1 MITKNWSRL
10 PDKIMPQNELIA
22 STATVTATAPTG
34 RRLHGIAFA
43 LAVLLAAC
51 TSAPDNLQVSLPVP
65 QVAAEAKTQPAEER
79 EQLRI
84 LASYGGIYE
93 NAQLQAT
100 IENTVARLVAAS
112 ERPDLKYK
120 VTILNSPAINAFAL
134 PNGHLYVTRGLIALA
149 NDKAELASVLAH
161 EMGHVIARHAAIRED
176 QARQAALISHVV
188 SDVLSDPQMGA
199 LALAKSKLTLAA
211 FSRAQEFEADGIGVG
226 ISARAG
232 FDSFGASRFL
242 TDMQR
247 NADLKWAGG
256 DGRVSDFLTTHPAT
270 PERVKNALANAR
282 QYSGPGAGER
292 DRNEYLGI
300 LNGMVYGEDPS
311 EGFVRGRRF
320 LHPKLGFT
328 FVAPPGF
335 SLDNTAQAVL
345 GLKGG
350 NEAMRLDV
358 VSVPAEQSLPDY
370 LKSGWMENVDPAS
383 LEEFTVN
390 GFPAATATATGDQW
404 SFRLFAVR
412 FGSDV
417 YRFIYAAKDKTAQID
432 RSFRESVASFRRM
445 SLKESSHVHPLR
457 LKIVTVGSK
466 DTVESLARRM
476 ATADHALD
484 HFRVLNGLG
493 PRDALKPGTKVKIV
507 VD

>member
-1 MITKNWSRL
+1 M
-10 PDKIMPQNELIA
+10 A
-22 STATVTATAPTG
+22 ATVTMAY
-34 RRLHGIAFA
+34 RLGGPAIA
-43 LAVLLAAC
+43 LVVLLAGC
-51 TSAPDNLQVSLPVP
+51 TSAPNITEVSLPVP
-65 QVAAEAKTQPAEER
+65 QAAAQSDLQTAEER
-79 EQLRI
+79 EHLRI

-93 NAQLQAT
+93 NPTLQ
-100 IENTVARLVAAS
+100 TVVEKTVDRLVAAS

-134 PNGHLYVTRGLIALA
+134 PNGNVYVTRGLIALA

-199 LALAKSKLTLAA
+199 LALAKSKLTLAS

-232 FDSFGASRFL
+232 FDPYGASRFL
-242 TDMQR
+242 ADMQR
-247 NADLKWAGG
+247 NADLKPAEGSTDARG
-256 DGRVSDFLTTHPAT
+256 LDFLATHPAT

-282 QYSGPGAGER
+282 QYSAPGAGER
-292 DRNEYLGI
+292 DRTEYLG
-300 LNGMVYGEDPS
+300 LLDGLVYGEDPS

-328 FVAPPGF
+328 FLAPPGF

-370 LKSGWMENVDPAS
+370 LKSGWIENVDPAS
-383 LEEFTVN
+383 VEEITVN
-390 GFPAATATATGDQW
+390 GFPAATATASGDQW

-417 YRFIYAAKDKTAQID
+417 YRFIYAAKNRNEQID
-432 RSFRESVASFRRM
+432 HSFRDSIATFRRM
-445 SLKESSHVHPLR
+445 SLKESAQVHPLR
-457 LKIVTVGSK
+457 LKIVKVGSN
-466 DTVESLARRM
+466 DTVQSLARRM
-476 ATADHALD
+476 VVADHALD
-484 HFRVLNGLG
+484 RFRVLNGLG
-493 PRDALKPGTKVKIV
+493 PQAGVKRGDRVKLV

>member
-1 MITKNWSRL
+1 MAAAMT
-10 PDKIMPQNELIA
+10 
-22 STATVTATAPTG
+22 TAN
-34 RRLHGIAFA
+34 RRCGLAFA
-43 LAVLLAAC
+43 LVMALAGC
-51 TSAPDNLQVSLPVP
+51 TSTPDIQQVSLPVP
-65 QVAAEAKTQPAEER
+65 QTATQAEMQPAEER
-79 EQLRI
+79 EHLRI

-93 NAQLQAT
+93 NARLQST
-100 IENTVARLVAAS
+100 IEKTVNRLVAAS

-134 PNGHLYVTRGLIALA
+134 PNGHLYITRGLIALA

-199 LALAKSKLTLAA
+199 LALAKSKLTLAS

-232 FDSFGASRFL
+232 FDPFGASRFL

-247 NADLKWAGG
+247 NADLKPAAGSAET
-256 DGRVSDFLTTHPAT
+256 RMPDFLISHPAT
-270 PERVKNALANAR
+270 PERVQNALANAR
-282 QYSGPGAGER
+282 QFSGPGAGER
-292 DRNEYLGI
+292 DRNEYLGDVDG
-300 LNGMVYGEDPS
+300 LAYGEDPS
-311 EGFVRGRRF
+311 EGFARGRRF

-328 FVAPPGF
+328 FLAPPGY

-350 NEAMRLDV
+350 DEAMRLDV

-370 LKSGWMENVDPAS
+370 LKSGWMEKVDAAS
-383 LEEFTVN
+383 IEEFSVN
-390 GFPAATATATGDQW
+390 GFPAATATAAGDEW

-417 YRFIYAAKDKTAQID
+417 YRFIFAAKNRTAQVD
-432 RSFRESVASFRRM
+432 RSFRDSIATFRRM
-445 SLKESSHVHPLR
+445 SLQESEQVHPLR
-457 LKIVTVGSK
+457 LKIVTVGPH
-466 DTVESLARRM
+466 DTAESLARRM
-476 ATADHALD
+476 AIADHALD
-484 HFRVLNGLG
+484 RFRVLNGLG
-493 PRDALKPGTKVKIV
+493 PQSGVKPGERVKLV

>member
-1 MITKNWSRL
+1 MAALLTTANRL
-10 PDKIMPQNELIA
+10 RWIA
-22 STATVTATAPTG
+22 
-34 RRLHGIAFA
+34 L
-43 LAVLLAAC
+43 VLLLAGC
-51 TSAPDNLQVSLPVP
+51 TAIPDNNQVSLPVP
-65 QVAAEAKTQPAEER
+65 QAAAHAGMQAAAER
-79 EQLRI
+79 EHLRI

-93 NAQLQAT
+93 NAKLQAT
-100 IENTVARLVAAS
+100 VEKTVDRLVAAS

-120 VTILNSPAINAFAL
+120 VTILNSSAINAFAL
-134 PNGHLYVTRGLIALA
+134 PNGHLYITRGLIALA

-176 QARQAALISHVV
+176 QAKQAALISHVV

-232 FDSFGASRFL
+232 FDPFGASRFL
-242 TDMQR
+242 ADMQR
-247 NADLKWAGG
+247 NADLKTAGSG
-256 DGRVSDFLTTHPAT
+256 EARAPDFLTTHPAT
-270 PERVKNALANAR
+270 PERIKNALANAR
-282 QYSGPGAGER
+282 QFSGPGAGER
-292 DRNEYLGI
+292 DRNEYLGD
-300 LNGMVYGEDPS
+300 LDGLPYGEDPS

-328 FVAPPGF
+328 FLAPPGF

-370 LKSGWMENVDPAS
+370 LKSGWIEKVDPTS
-383 LEEFTVN
+383 VEEFTVN
-390 GFPAATATATGDQW
+390 GFPAATATASGEEW

-417 YRFIYAAKDKTAQID
+417 YRFIFAAKDRTAQVD
-432 RSFRESVASFRRM
+432 RSFRESIASFRRM
-445 SLKESSHVHPLR
+445 SLKESEQVHPLR
-457 LKIVTVGSK
+457 LKIVTVGPH
-466 DTVESLARRM
+466 DTVETLVRRM
-476 ATADHALD
+476 ATGDHSLD
-484 HFRVLNGLG
+484 RFRVINGLG
-493 PRDALKPGTKVKIV
+493 PRDVVKPGAKVKIV

>member
-1 MITKNWSRL
+1 MAASLTTANRL
-10 PDKIMPQNELIA
+10 
-22 STATVTATAPTG
+22 
-34 RRLHGIAFA
+34 RGIATA
-43 LAVLLAAC
+43 LAVLLAGC
-51 TSAPDNLQVSLPVP
+51 TNIPDNKQVTLPVP
-65 QVAAEAKTQPAEER
+65 QADARAELPPAEER
-79 EQLRI
+79 EHLRI

-93 NAQLQAT
+93 NAKLQTT
-100 IENTVARLVAAS
+100 IEKTVDRLVAAS

-134 PNGHLYVTRGLIALA
+134 PNGHLYITRGLVALA

-161 EMGHVIARHAAIRED
+161 EMGHVIARHAAIREE
-176 QARQAALISHVV
+176 QAKQAALISHVV

-199 LALAKSKLTLAA
+199 MALAKSKLTLAG

-232 FDSFGASRFL
+232 FDPYGASRFL
-242 TDMQR
+242 ADMQR
-247 NADLKWAGG
+247 NADLKPAAGSTDARG
-256 DGRVSDFLTTHPAT
+256 LDFLATHPST
-270 PERVKNALANAR
+270 PDRIKNALANAR
-282 QYSGPGAGER
+282 QFSGPGAGER
-292 DRNEYLGI
+292 DRDEYLGN
-300 LNGMVYGEDPS
+300 LDGLAFGEDPS
-311 EGFVRGRRF
+311 EGFARGRRF

-328 FVAPPGF
+328 FLAPPEF

-350 NEAMRLDV
+350 DEAMRLDV

-370 LKSGWMENVDPAS
+370 LKSGWMEKVDPAS
-383 LEEFTVN
+383 VEEFTVN

-417 YRFIYAAKDKTAQID
+417 YRFIFAAKDRTAQVD
-432 RSFRESVASFRRM
+432 RSFRESIATFRRM
-445 SLKESSHVHPLR
+445 SLKESEQVHPLR
-457 LKIVTVGSK
+457 LKIVTVGAN
-466 DTVESLARRM
+466 DTVETLARRM
-476 ATADHALD
+476 AIADHALD
-484 HFRVLNGLG
+484 RFRVLNGLG
-493 PRDALKPGTKVKIV
+493 PQAQVKPGTKAKIV

>member
-1 MITKNWSRL
+1 M
-10 PDKIMPQNELIA
+10 A
-22 STATVTATAPTG
+22 AAPTLAKDL
-34 RRLHGIAFA
+34 RGIALV
-43 LAVLLAAC
+43 LAVLLAGC
-51 TSAPDNLQVSLPVP
+51 TSTPDNRQVSLPVP
-65 QVAAEAKTQPAEER
+65 QVAAQTEMQPAEER
-79 EQLRI
+79 EHLRI

-93 NAQLQAT
+93 NPRLQSLVDKMVT
-100 IENTVARLVAAS
+100 RLDAAS
-112 ERPDLKYK
+112 ERPNLNYK
-120 VTILNSPAINAFAL
+120 ITILNSPAINAFAL

-232 FDSFGASRFL
+232 FDPYGASRFL
-242 TDMQR
+242 ADMQR
-247 NADLKWAGG
+247 NADLKTAGG
-256 DGRVSDFLTTHPAT
+256 GEARAPDFLTTHPAT
-270 PERVKNALANAR
+270 PERIKNALANAR
-282 QYSGPGAGER
+282 QFSAPGAGER
-292 DRNEYLGI
+292 DRDEYLGTI
-300 LNGMVYGEDPS
+300 DGLVYGEDPS
-311 EGFVRGRRF
+311 EGYVRGRRF

-328 FVAPPGF
+328 FVAPPGY

-350 NEAMRLDV
+350 NEAMRFDV
-358 VSVPAEQSLPDY
+358 VSVPAEQSLTDY
-370 LKSGWMENVDPAS
+370 LKSGWMDNVDTAS

-390 GFPAATATATGDQW
+390 GFPAATATAKGDEW

-417 YRFIYAAKDKTAQID
+417 YRFIFAAKNRTAQVD
-432 RSFRESVASFRRM
+432 RSFRESIATFRRM
-445 SLKESSHVHPLR
+445 SLKESEQIHPLR
-457 LKIVTVGSK
+457 LKIVTVGAH
-466 DTVESLARRM
+466 DTVETLARRM
-476 ATADHALD
+476 ASSDHALD
-484 HFRVLNGLG
+484 RFRVLNGLG
-493 PRDALKPGTKVKIV
+493 AHDGVKPGAKVKIA